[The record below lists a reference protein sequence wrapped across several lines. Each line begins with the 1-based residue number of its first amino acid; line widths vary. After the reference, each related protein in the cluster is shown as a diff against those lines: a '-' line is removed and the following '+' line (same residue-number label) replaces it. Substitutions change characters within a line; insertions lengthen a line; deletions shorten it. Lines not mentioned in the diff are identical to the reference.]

1 VSFRPGQ
8 RVRVLGRPRSGHHRT
23 PAYVKGRIGRV
34 ERFHGLVANP
44 ESRAYGAAG
53 RPAQPLYM
61 VSFSQADLWT
71 GYRGGQAD
79 RVCLD
84 ILGSWLEEAE

>member
-1 VSFRPGQ
+1 MKFRPGQ
-8 RVRVLGRPRSGHHRT
+8 RVRVAARPRSGHERT

-34 ERFHGLVANP
+34 ERFHGLFPNP

-53 RPAQPLYM
+53 HPAQPLYM
-61 VSFSQADLWT
+61 VSFARAELWPGDAGAST
-71 GYRGGQAD
+71 D

-84 ILGSWLEEAE
+84 LLASWLSEAE